1 MPHKILILKIFAANF
16 FGLLVTYLISFFTP
30 LTWWLVAVGLFVG
43 VDFITGI
50 LKSKKQGEEIKS
62 KKMFTTVTK
71 FIAYGLGIIVAHS
84 LSLLFFPDFPAVKL
98 IAGFVAF
105 IEVKSL
111 DENIKGI
118 TGFSLFGDILKM
130 LNPKNK
136 NNDSNP
142 GEKVNEDPAGDKDK
156 PNTDAAV

>member
-1 MPHKILILKIFAANF
+1 MPQKILIFKIFASNF
-16 FGLLVTYLISFFTP
+16 LGLLGTYLISFFTP
-30 LTWWLVAVGLFVG
+30 LAWWLVAVGLFVAA
-43 VDFITGI
+43 DFITGI
-50 LKSKKQGEEIKS
+50 LKAKKQKEEIKS
-62 KKMFTTVTK
+62 KKMFNTVTK
-71 FIAYGLGIIVAHS
+71 FVAYGIAIIVSHS

-130 LNPKNK
+130 MNPKNRNK
-136 NNDSNP
+136 TNDASY
-142 GEKVNEDPAGDKDK
+142 DKDPGAEEDNK
-156 PNTDAAV
+156 SNNDAAV